1 MKNLNLLTPNDESS
15 VELPEQ
21 SLESLP
27 IPTGVTDPNSGE
39 ISSEDGVSEISSL
52 PVDLFELIQGFVV
65 INLFGLIPG
74 TPGSDAFQ
82 VGRPNKND
90 TLLTRQGK
98 DTLLA
103 VDPGAANPG
112 QGEIDTLAGDQDIFA
127 VTTPLPEMLL
137 DVLLVQ
143 AGLPPSEER
152 SWQDR
157 FILGDERQPY
167 YIGAGADDYAL
178 ILDFNPQEDTIQLYG
193 TPEDYQL
200 TESSGD
206 TEIYWQ
212 RGSERDLVAS
222 LSEVSGLSLT
232 EKYFQFVTDPPPQ
245 EPVFEGIEQLGTTS
259 VDYSVGVATDN
270 ADGVYLT
277 GPSADSFW
285 LAKYDSNGEQQWLLQ
300 PPSTGGID
308 TDNFGNVYVGG
319 GFVDETG
326 VTVAK
331 YDGEG
336 NQQWIQSLEA
346 PRTFVNSFTLDVDDS
361 GNVYLTGY
369 TDDNL
374 GGPNAGDLFL
384 GPIPIPSTDNFIV
397 KYDSEGNQQWLKQFG
412 SENFDEAFAI
422 ATDSDGNVYTSGW
435 TFGDFGGTNAGLND
449 VWIAKDDSDGNQQ
462 WLTQFGTEDYDW
474 SWDAAIDSKDNV
486 YITGWTLG
494 DLDGTNAGSYDAWV
508 AKYDSD
514 GNQQWLKQFGTEGD
528 DAALS
533 IDFDDSDNFYLTGYT
548 DADFGGSNAGS
559 YDTWVAKY
567 DSDGNQQW
575 KQQLGTSEI
584 DTPFDVAVH
593 NTGQVFVT
601 GFTEGSLGGTNA
613 GSYDA
618 WLAELSPDGEVLTF
632 RDSGETTSLSLA
644 PDLFI

>member
-1 MKNLNLLTPNDESS
+1 M
-15 VELPEQ
+15 
-21 SLESLP
+21 
-27 IPTGVTDPNSGE
+27 TDPNSGK

-112 QGEIDTLAGDQDIFA
+112 QGEIDTLAGDRDILPVFFDIF
-127 VTTPLPEMLL
+127 LPEILL
-137 DVLLVQ
+137 TTLSGRTL
-143 AGLPPSEER
+143 SEER
-152 SWQDR
+152 TWQDR

-167 YIGAGADDYAL
+167 YIGSGERDYAS
-178 ILDFNPQEDTIQLYG
+178 ILDFNPEQDIIQLHG
-193 TPEDYQL
+193 TSEDYQL
-200 TESSGD
+200 IESSGD
-206 TEIYWQ
+206 TAIYWQ

-232 EKYFQFVTDPPPQ
+232 EDYFQFATAPPPQ
-245 EPVFEGIEQLGTTS
+245 EPVFEGIEQLGTAG
-259 VDYSVGVATDN
+259 VDFSVGVATDN
-270 ADGVYLT
+270 SDGVYLT
-277 GPSADSFW
+277 GTSADFFW
-285 LAKYDSNGEQQWLLQ
+285 VAKYDSNGEQQWLEQ
-300 PPSTGGID
+300 SPSTGGID

-319 GFVDETG
+319 GFLADTG

-336 NQQWIQSLEA
+336 NQLWIQSLE
-346 PRTFVNSFTLDVDDS
+346 TLTLNNSFNLDVDDFD
-361 GNVYLTGY
+361 NVYLTGY
-369 TDDNL
+369 TLDDL
-374 GGPNAGDLFL
+374 GGPNAGELTISS
-384 GPIPIPSTDNFIV
+384 IPITSTDNWIV
-397 KYDSEGNQQWLKQFG
+397 KYDSEGNQQWLTQFG
-412 SENFDEAFAI
+412 SEHFDEAFAI
-422 ATDSDGNVYTSGW
+422 ATDSEGNAYTSGW
-435 TFGDFGGTNAGLND
+435 TFGDLGGTNAGLYD
-449 VWIAKDDSDGNQQ
+449 IWVAKHDSDGNQQ
-462 WLTQFGTEDYDW
+462 WLTQFGTSDYDW
-474 SWDAAIDSKDNV
+474 SWDAATDSEDNL

-494 DLDGTNAGSYDAWV
+494 DLGGTNAGSYDAWV

-514 GNQQWLKQFGTEGD
+514 GNQQWLKQFGTVGD

-533 IDFDDSDNFYLTGYT
+533 IDFDELGNFYLTGYT

-575 KQQLGTSEI
+575 EQQFGTSEI
-584 DTPFDVAVH
+584 DNPLEIAV
-593 NTGQVFVT
+593 NSTGQVFVT
-601 GFTEGSLGGTNA
+601 GFTEGSLGATNA

-618 WLAELSPDGEVLTF
+618 WLAELSSADG
-632 RDSGETTSLSLA
+632 SLLS
-644 PDLFI
+644 F

>member
-1 MKNLNLLTPNDESS
+1 MNNLNLLTPLDIFANQIRLFGSS
-15 VELPEQ
+15 A
-21 SLESLP
+21 SLER
-27 IPTGVTDPNSGE
+27 
-39 ISSEDGVSEISSL
+39 
-52 PVDLFELIQGFVV
+52 
-65 INLFGLIPG
+65 GLILG
-74 TPGSDAFQ
+74 TPGSEAF
-82 VGRPNKND
+82 VLGRPNRND
-90 TLLTRQGK
+90 QLITRMGS

-112 QGEIDTLAGDQDIFA
+112 QGEIDTLVGDLDLFEA
-127 VTTPLPEMLL
+127 TTPIPQIIL
-137 DVLLVQ
+137 DPLLVQ

-167 YIGAGADDYAL
+167 YLGSGEGDYAS
-178 ILDFNPQEDTIQLYG
+178 ILDFDPQEDTIQLYG

-206 TEIYWQ
+206 TAIYWQ
-212 RGSERDLVAS
+212 GEGEPELVAL

-232 EKYFQFVTDPPPQ
+232 EDYFQFVTDPPPQ
-245 EPVFEGIEQLGTTS
+245 EPVFEEIEQLGTTS
-259 VDYSVGVATDN
+259 ADRSFAVATDN

-277 GPSADSFW
+277 GRSADSSW
-285 LAKYDSNGEQQWLLQ
+285 LAKYDSNGEQQWLEQ
-300 PPSTGGID
+300 PPSSADVD

-319 GFVDETG
+319 GFPTAMADMMADTEG
-326 VTVAK
+326 VTLAK
-331 YDGEG
+331 YDSEG

-346 PRTFVNSFTLDVDDS
+346 PTTFVTSLDLAVDDF
-361 GNVYLTGY
+361 GNIYQTGY

-374 GGPNAGDLFL
+374 GGLNAGDLFV
-384 GPIPIPSTDNFIV
+384 GPIPTTSTDNFIV

-435 TFGDFGGTNAGLND
+435 TLGDFGGTNAGLYD
-449 VWIAKDDSDGNQQ
+449 VWVAKHDSDGNQQ

-474 SWDAAIDSKDNV
+474 SWEAATDSEDNV
-486 YITGWTLG
+486 YVTGWTLG

-514 GNQQWLKQFGTEGD
+514 GNQQWLKQFGTVGD

-559 YDTWVAKY
+559 YDAWVAKY

-575 KQQLGTSEI
+575 KQQFGTSEI
-584 DTPFDVAVH
+584 DNPFDVAV
-593 NTGQVFVT
+593 NSTGQVFVN

-618 WLAELSPDGEVLTF
+618 WLAELSPVDGEVLTF
-632 RDSGETTSLSLA
+632 SGSGETTSLPSDIFL
-644 PDLFI
+644 